1 VVAEP
6 IIGYT
11 ISDHAAYEIERRGIK
26 IETIDQVLKNPDQR
40 FDGRPRRVYCSH
52 ESKRRAESF

>member
-1 VVAEP
+1 VAAEP
-6 IIGYT
+6 IIDYT

-26 IETIDQVLKNPDQR
+26 IETIDQVLKNPDAW
-40 FDGRPRRVYCSH
+40 YCSH